1 MDVLVDKTM
10 AAAEKYGTD
19 KITASGGVAANSL
32 LREMLKAECDNKGI
46 DLYLPDPV
54 LCTDNAAMIASSA
67 YYRYKMNGADDLLLD
82 AYANLP
88 F

>member
-1 MDVLVDKTM
+1 
-10 AAAEKYGTD
+10 
-19 KITASGGVAANSL
+19 
-32 LREMLKAECDNKGI
+32 MLKAECDNKGI